1 MNTTTIL
8 ASAGALIG
16 DPSRA
21 AMLSALMGGQALT
34 AGELAREAGVTPATA
49 SAHLGLL
56 LDRGAVTVV
65 PQGRH
70 RYYRLAD
77 AETAAMIEDLTA
89 AGIRRTPLSRQPG
102 PRSEALRHARTC
114 YDHLAGE
121 LGVRVH
127 DALVRKSWVRIAGDG
142 IVLAVGGMAFLATM
156 GTADREAP
164 LAGRLCLDW
173 SERRSH
179 LGGPAGRAL
188 LDAFV
193 ASGWLAR
200 PASGGR
206 ALIVTRRGRQAFAD
220 FLA

>member
-1 MNTTTIL
+1 MRTGTIL

-34 AGELAREAGVTPATA
+34 AGELSREAGVTPATA
-49 SAHLGLL
+49 SAHLALL
-56 LDRGAVTVV
+56 LEHGAVAVV

-70 RYYRLAD
+70 RYYRLAGP
-77 AETAAMIEDLTA
+77 ETAAMIEDLVA
-89 AGIRRTPLSRQPG
+89 AGIRLAPLSRQPG

-114 YDHLAGE
+114 YDHLAGA

-127 DALVRKSWVRIAGDG
+127 DALVRKSWVRIADDG
-142 IVLAVGGMAFLATM
+142 IVLAEGGMAFLANM
-156 GTADREAP
+156 GAADESAQ

-179 LGGPAGRAL
+179 LGGAAGRAL

-193 ASGWLAR
+193 TNGWLAR

-206 ALIVTRRGRQAFAD
+206 GLIVTQQGRQAFAD

>member
-1 MNTTTIL
+1 MRTGTIL
-8 ASAGALIG
+8 ASTGALIG

-56 LDRGAVTVV
+56 LDHGAVAVV

-77 AETAAMIEDLTA
+77 AETAAMIEDLAA

-102 PRSEALRHARTC
+102 PRSAALRHARTC

-127 DALVRKSWVRIAGDG
+127 DAVVRKSWVRIADEG
-142 IVLAVGGMAFLATM
+142 IVLAEGGAAFLAAM
-156 GTADREAP
+156 GITHDGAR
-164 LAGRLCLDW
+164 LAGRSCLDW
-173 SERRSH
+173 SERRPH
-179 LGGPAGRAL
+179 LGGAAGRAL

-193 ASGWLAR
+193 ADGWLAR
-200 PASGGR
+200 PAGGGR
-206 ALIVTRRGRQAFAD
+206 ALIVTRRGKRAFAD